1 MTTVQRLATAARPLA
16 EVLVDRLRAANRPSP
31 LDRLRRRHDDDDG
44 SCDGGGAAQAGLPL
58 GEDEEYAG
66 RYEPPLRPL
75 QPDEVAAAVLL
86 GRALDQNR
94 DVLRRLQDPAT
105 IAVIEVPSPDFV
117 DPVERVLRDI
127 VLGANVRVID
137 GDRCKPG
144 DEATAPGSVILFTR
158 NDDIDKR
165 ALTGGNAAFGAAV
178 QRQGAIIGIAADP
191 DRMLPSDLVRLAED
205 RIALLPLGPEGVA
218 AVIEAITGR
227 KPPPVGE
234 EFGQAVTLGALVA
247 GVRADLGGA
256 GSLKRLHRLVGC
268 DRSTRSVPS
277 LADLHGLGAARAWGE
292 SLVADLRD
300 YQAGRLAWEG
310 GVDSGALIS
319 GPPGTGKTTFAKTL
333 AATAR
338 VHFIATSYSE
348 WQSNGEGHLG
358 HVTKAIRKVFAEA
371 RRRQP
376 TIVFIDELDTL
387 PARGSTTRRD
397 DWWTSITNCLLEEL
411 DGFERREGVVVIAA
425 CNDPSRLDPAL
436 VRAGRLDRHI
446 AIPLPDHPALIG
458 IFRTH
463 LGGDL
468 QDADLRAV
476 ALAARGRTGADAERY
491 VRDARRAARKAGR
504 PLTLQDLL
512 DAVRGGAPDWPD
524 DVRRRIAH
532 HEAGHAI
539 AKLTLGTGE
548 PTALSINGG
557 GGLSEASLAEFRA
570 LTREYLERHLTTLLA
585 GRAAEVLVF
594 GAATAGAGGGE
605 DSDLGKA
612 TCLALQLE
620 SAYGLGH
627 NGPLWLGEATNPRDL
642 LLMPEM
648 RAAVRRSIEAAEI
661 AAIELLTRNRAALDA
676 LAQVLFANGYL
687 DRAEIDAALAK
698 APLTP
703 TWPAHGP
710 QAQAV
715 APSYGSTKGTS
726 AATRSSQGPD
736 ADTTPHRL
744 T

>member
-31 LDRLRRRHDDDDG
+31 LDRLRRRHDDEDG
-44 SCDGGGAAQAGLPL
+44 SCDGGSAAQTGLPF

-75 QPDEVAAAVLL
+75 RPDEVAAAVLL
-86 GRALDQNR
+86 GRALDQDR

-117 DPVERVLRDI
+117 EPVERVLRDI
-127 VLGANVRVID
+127 VLGADVRVID

-158 NDDIDKR
+158 NDDIDKKTL
-165 ALTGGNAAFGAAV
+165 AGGNAAFGAAV

-191 DRMLPSDLVRLAED
+191 DRLLPSDLVRLAED
-205 RIALLPLGPEGVA
+205 RIVLPPLDAEGVA

-227 KPPPVGE
+227 KPPQVDE
-234 EFGQAVTLGALVA
+234 ELSHAVTLGALVA
-247 GVRADLGGA
+247 GVRADLGA
-256 GSLKRLHRLVGC
+256 VGSLKRLRRLVGR

-300 YQAGRLAWEG
+300 YQAGRLSWNDVNRG
-310 GVDSGALIS
+310 ILVS

-358 HVTKAIRKVFAEA
+358 YVTKAIRKIFAEA
-371 RRRQP
+371 RRHQP
-376 TIVFIDELDTL
+376 TIIFIDELDTL

-446 AIPLPDHPALIG
+446 EIPLPDHPALIG

-491 VRDARRAARKAGR
+491 VRDARRAARRAGR

-512 DAVRGGAPDWPD
+512 DAVRGGAPDWPA

-539 AKLTLGTGE
+539 AKLALGTGE

-557 GGLSEASLAEFRA
+557 GGLSEAIFGEIRA
-570 LTREYLERHLTTLLA
+570 LTREYLENHLTTLLA
-585 GRAAEVLVF
+585 GRAAEVIVF
-594 GAATAGAGGGE
+594 GDATAGAGGGE

-612 TCLALQLE
+612 TRLALQLE

-648 RAAVRRSIEAAEI
+648 RAAVRR
-661 AAIELLTRNRAALDA
+661 T
-676 LAQVLFANGYL
+676 
-687 DRAEIDAALAK
+687 
-698 APLTP
+698 
-703 TWPAHGP
+703 H
-710 QAQAV
+710 
-715 APSYGSTKGTS
+715 
-726 AATRSSQGPD
+726 
-736 ADTTPHRL
+736 
-744 T
+744 